1 MKSVTVYKP
10 ESFKMASGLIDN
22 VAGGY
27 CINHKEID
35 GDWYYFYKDGSR
47 PRGIDKIGKYFYY
60 FNGDGKMQTNTLIG
74 DSSKGSL
81 YVGSDGAEEFH
92 ELLL

>member
-35 GDWYYFYKDGSR
+35 GDWYLAKPQMYVTVRKKLRWCKEILQGKAIAVHYKEDE
-47 PRGIDKIGKYFYY
+47 
-60 FNGDGKMQTNTLIG
+60 
-74 DSSKGSL
+74 
-81 YVGSDGAEEFH
+81 V
-92 ELLL
+92 